1 MAVAK
6 TTKTPKAPKAK
17 KLTVAEL
24 KRRLEVGTVL
34 TMVDFHGQEVS
45 KKRVIAGVSTTF
57 VKMTGDGIKNG
68 EYSYLNWPKS
78 TELHGT
84 DDGFKI
90 IQKYGTLRYVWGE
103 VGTPQAEETQ
113 QQTEEQNETRV

>member
-1 MAVAK
+1 MAPVK
-6 TTKTPKAPKAK
+6 TTKAAKAK

-24 KRRLEVGTVL
+24 KRRMEIGTVL
-34 TMVDFHGQEVS
+34 TMVDFHGQEVN
-45 KKRVIAGVSTTF
+45 KRRVVAGVSTTF

-78 TELHGT
+78 TELYGT

-90 IQKYGTLRYVWGE
+90 IQKYGTLRYVWGDVE
-103 VGTPQAEETQ
+103 PARIEPTQ
-113 QQTEEQNETRV
+113 QLIEEQNETRA